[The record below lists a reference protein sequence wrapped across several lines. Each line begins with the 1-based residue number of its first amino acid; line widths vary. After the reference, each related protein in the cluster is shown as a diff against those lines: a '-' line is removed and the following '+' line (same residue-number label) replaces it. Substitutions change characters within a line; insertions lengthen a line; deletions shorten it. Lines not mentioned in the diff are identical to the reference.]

1 MSSAISG
8 LRSLLSR
15 NLAVGPGPK
24 KEPESRRLIR
34 RSYHLWGAYQA
45 EPTPEREERL
55 ELHLGRMDASSSK
68 RVAVVRKGV
77 AQDFA
82 AKKESI

>member
-15 NLAVGPGPK
+15 NPVVGPGPK

-34 RSYHLWGAYQA
+34 RSYHLWGIYQA
-45 EPTPEREERL
+45 EPTPERGERL
-55 ELHLGRMDASSSK
+55 ELHLGRMRASSSK
-68 RVAVVRKGV
+68 RVGSVRKEV
-77 AQDFA
+77 RALLDLKA
-82 AKKESI
+82 SV